1 MQKNVIQELIKEA
14 NKSPTLE
21 YSNNIL
27 IFKDNLK
34 DTIKAVKRRLGILQ
48 TLEMEID
55 YELTVNH
62 VEKKKKKFKRY
73 ILECV

>member
-14 NKSPTLE
+14 NKTPTLE

-34 DTIKAVKRRLGILQ
+34 DTIKAVKRRLGVLQ

-55 YELTVNH
+55 YELTVSH
-62 VEKKKKKFKRY
+62 VNDE
-73 ILECV
+73 

>member
-1 MQKNVIQELIKEA
+1 MQKNGIQEWIKEA

-27 IFKDNLK
+27 IFKDNIK
-34 DTIKAVKRRLGILQ
+34 DTIRAVKRRLGILQ

-62 VEKKKKKFKRY
+62 VDDE
-73 ILECV
+73 

>member
-1 MQKNVIQELIKEA
+1 MQKSVIQELIKEA

-27 IFKDNLK
+27 IFKDNIK
-34 DTIKAVKRRLGILQ
+34 DTIRAVKRRLGILQ

-62 VEKKKKKFKRY
+62 VDDE
-73 ILECV
+73 

>member
-1 MQKNVIQELIKEA
+1 MQRNVIQELIKEA

-21 YSNNIL
+21 YSDNIL

-34 DTIKAVKRRLGILQ
+34 DTIKAVKRRLSILQ

-62 VEKKKKKFKRY
+62 VDDE
-73 ILECV
+73 

>member
-1 MQKNVIQELIKEA
+1 MQRNVIQDLIKEA

-27 IFKDNLK
+27 IFKDNLT
-34 DTIKAVKRRLGILQ
+34 DTIKAVKRRLGSSH

-62 VEKKKKKFKRY
+62 VDDE
-73 ILECV
+73 

>member
-1 MQKNVIQELIKEA
+1 MQKNVIQELINEA

-48 TLEMEID
+48 TLEIEID

-62 VEKKKKKFKRY
+62 VDDE
-73 ILECV
+73 

>member
-21 YSNNIL
+21 YSDNIL

-34 DTIKAVKRRLGILQ
+34 DTIRAVKRRLGILQ
-48 TLEMEID
+48 TLEMEIE
-55 YELTVNH
+55 YELTVSH
-62 VEKKKKKFKRY
+62 VED
-73 ILECV
+73 E

>member
-27 IFKDNLK
+27 IFKDNVK
-34 DTIKAVKRRLGILQ
+34 DTIRAVKRRLGILQ

-55 YELTVNH
+55 YELTISHVND
-62 VEKKKKKFKRY
+62 E
-73 ILECV
+73 

>member
-27 IFKDNLK
+27 IFKDNVK
-34 DTIKAVKRRLGILQ
+34 DTIRAVKRRLGILQ

-55 YELTVNH
+55 YELTVSHAND
-62 VEKKKKKFKRY
+62 E
-73 ILECV
+73 

>member
-1 MQKNVIQELIKEA
+1 MQRNVIQELIKEA

-27 IFKDNLK
+27 IFKDNIK
-34 DTIKAVKRRLGILQ
+34 DTIRAVKRRLGILQ

-62 VEKKKKKFKRY
+62 VDDE
-73 ILECV
+73 

>member
-21 YSNNIL
+21 YSDNIL
-27 IFKDNLK
+27 IFEDNLK

-55 YELTVNH
+55 YELTISH
-62 VEKKKKKFKRY
+62 VED
-73 ILECV
+73 E

>member
-1 MQKNVIQELIKEA
+1 MQRNVIQELIKEA

-21 YSNNIL
+21 YSDNIL

-62 VEKKKKKFKRY
+62 VDDE
-73 ILECV
+73 

>member
-21 YSNNIL
+21 YSSNIL

-62 VEKKKKKFKRY
+62 VDDE
-73 ILECV
+73 

>member
-1 MQKNVIQELIKEA
+1 MQRSVIQELINEA

-27 IFKDNLK
+27 IFKDNIK
-34 DTIKAVKRRLGILQ
+34 DTIRAVKRRLGILQ

-62 VEKKKKKFKRY
+62 VDDE
-73 ILECV
+73 

>member
-1 MQKNVIQELIKEA
+1 MQKNVIQELIKEV

-21 YSNNIL
+21 YSDNIL

-55 YELTVNH
+55 YELTISH
-62 VEKKKKKFKRY
+62 VED
-73 ILECV
+73 E

>member
-14 NKSPTLE
+14 NKSPALE
-21 YSNNIL
+21 YNDNIL
-27 IFKDNLK
+27 IFKNNVK

-55 YELTVNH
+55 YELTVSH
-62 VEKKKKKFKRY
+62 IED
-73 ILECV
+73 E

>member
-1 MQKNVIQELIKEA
+1 MQRNVIQELIKEA

-21 YSNNIL
+21 YSDNIL

-34 DTIKAVKRRLGILQ
+34 DTIKVVKRRLGILQ

-62 VEKKKKKFKRY
+62 VDDE
-73 ILECV
+73 

>member
-14 NKSPTLE
+14 NKTPTLE

-62 VEKKKKKFKRY
+62 IDDE
-73 ILECV
+73 

>member
-1 MQKNVIQELIKEA
+1 MQKNVIQELIKET

-21 YSNNIL
+21 YSTNIL
-27 IFKDNLK
+27 IFKDNIK
-34 DTIKAVKRRLGILQ
+34 DTIRAVKRRLGILQ

-62 VEKKKKKFKRY
+62 VDDE
-73 ILECV
+73 

>member
-14 NKSPTLE
+14 NKTPTLE

-34 DTIKAVKRRLGILQ
+34 DTIKAVKRRLDILQ

-55 YELTVNH
+55 YELTISH
-62 VEKKKKKFKRY
+62 VED
-73 ILECV
+73 E

>member
-1 MQKNVIQELIKEA
+1 MQRNVIQELIKEA

-55 YELTVNH
+55 YELTVSH
-62 VEKKKKKFKRY
+62 IED
-73 ILECV
+73 E

>member
-14 NKSPTLE
+14 NKNPTLE

-27 IFKDNLK
+27 IFKENLK

-55 YELTVNH
+55 YELTVSH
-62 VEKKKKKFKRY
+62 VED
-73 ILECV
+73 E

>member
-34 DTIKAVKRRLGILQ
+34 DTIKAVKRKLGILQ

-62 VEKKKKKFKRY
+62 VDDE
-73 ILECV
+73 

>member
-1 MQKNVIQELIKEA
+1 MQRNVIQELIKEA

-27 IFKDNLK
+27 IFKDNVK
-34 DTIKAVKRRLGILQ
+34 DAIKAVKRRLGILQ

-55 YELTVNH
+55 YELTVSH
-62 VEKKKKKFKRY
+62 VDDE
-73 ILECV
+73 

>member
-21 YSNNIL
+21 YSDNIL

-55 YELTVNH
+55 YELTISH
-62 VEKKKKKFKRY
+62 VEN
-73 ILECV
+73 E

>member
-14 NKSPTLE
+14 NKTPTLE

-48 TLEMEID
+48 TSEMEID
-55 YELTVNH
+55 YELTVSH
-62 VEKKKKKFKRY
+62 VNDE
-73 ILECV
+73 

>member
-21 YSNNIL
+21 YSDNIL

-34 DTIKAVKRRLGILQ
+34 NTIKAVKRRLGILQ

-62 VEKKKKKFKRY
+62 VDDE
-73 ILECV
+73 

>member
-1 MQKNVIQELIKEA
+1 MQRNVIQELVKEA

-27 IFKDNLK
+27 IFKDNIK
-34 DTIKAVKRRLGILQ
+34 DTIRAVKRRLGILQ

-62 VEKKKKKFKRY
+62 VDDE
-73 ILECV
+73 

>member
-1 MQKNVIQELIKEA
+1 MQRNVIQELIKEA

-27 IFKDNLK
+27 IFKDNIK

-62 VEKKKKKFKRY
+62 VDDE
-73 ILECV
+73 

>member
-21 YSNNIL
+21 YSDNIL

-55 YELTVNH
+55 YELTISH
-62 VEKKKKKFKRY
+62 IED
-73 ILECV
+73 E

>member
-1 MQKNVIQELIKEA
+1 MQRNVIQELIKEA

-48 TLEMEID
+48 TLETEIY

-62 VEKKKKKFKRY
+62 VDDE
-73 ILECV
+73 

>member
-27 IFKDNLK
+27 IFKENLK

-55 YELTVNH
+55 YELTVSH
-62 VEKKKKKFKRY
+62 IED
-73 ILECV
+73 E

>member
-55 YELTVNH
+55 YELTVSH
-62 VEKKKKKFKRY
+62 VNDE
-73 ILECV
+73 

>member
-1 MQKNVIQELIKEA
+1 MQRNVIQELIKEA

-27 IFKDNLK
+27 IFKDNIK
-34 DTIKAVKRRLGILQ
+34 DTIRAVKRRLGILQ

-62 VEKKKKKFKRY
+62 VDNE
-73 ILECV
+73 

>member
-21 YSNNIL
+21 YSDNIL
-27 IFKDNLK
+27 IFKDNVK
-34 DTIKAVKRRLGILQ
+34 DTIRAVKRRLSILQ

-62 VEKKKKKFKRY
+62 VDDE
-73 ILECV
+73 

>member
-21 YSNNIL
+21 YSDNIL
-27 IFKDNLK
+27 IFKENLK

-55 YELTVNH
+55 YKLTVSH
-62 VEKKKKKFKRY
+62 ADDE
-73 ILECV
+73 